1 MDYLEKNR
9 NSWNQRTLYHLKSDF
24 YDLEGFLK
32 GASSLKSIEL
42 DLLGD
47 VKDKSILHLQ
57 CHFGQDSLSLARM
70 GAWVTGVDLSDIA
83 IYSAQSLA
91 VQMNLLNAEFI
102 CSDVYDLRL
111 NQQFDVVFT
120 SYGVIGWLPDL
131 DMWAEVI
138 ARHLKPGGK
147 LVFAEFHPV
156 IWMFDENFR
165 YLQYSYFNREAIEEV
180 TSGTYADQNAPITTE
195 TVSWNHSLSE
205 VMGALMKHGLQIQ
218 SFEEFDYSPYDCF
231 SETIQ
236 VDPGKYQIHPLEG
249 KIPMVYALSALK
261 T

>member
-47 VKDKSILHLQ
+47 VQDQSILHLQ

-120 SYGVIGWLPDL
+120 SYGVIGWLPDM
-131 DMWAEVI
+131 DRWAEVI

-147 LVFAEFHPV
+147 LVFVEFHPV
-156 IWMFDENFR
+156 VWMFNENFR
-165 YLQYSYFNREAIEEV
+165 YLQYSYFNKEAIEEV
-180 TSGTYADQNAPITTE
+180 ISGTYADPEAPITTE
-195 TVSWNHSLSE
+195 TVGWNHSLSE
-205 VMGALMKHGLQIQ
+205 VMGNLLRHGLQIQ
-218 SFEEFDYSPYDCF
+218 SFEEFDYSPYNCF
-231 SETIQ
+231 SET
-236 VDPGKYQIHPLEG
+236 VEVEPGKFQIQPYEG
-249 KIPMVYALSALK
+249 KIPLVYALKAIK
-261 T
+261 I

>member
-47 VKDKSILHLQ
+47 VQDQSILHLQ

-120 SYGVIGWLPDL
+120 SYGVIGWLPDM
-131 DMWAEVI
+131 DRWAEVI

-147 LVFAEFHPV
+147 LVFVEFHPV
-156 IWMFDENFR
+156 VWMFNENFR
-165 YLQYSYFNREAIEEV
+165 YLQYSYFNKEAIEEV
-180 TSGTYADQNAPITTE
+180 ISGTYADPEAPITTE
-195 TVSWNHSLSE
+195 TVGWNHSLSE
-205 VMGALMKHGLQIQ
+205 VMGNLLKHGLQIQ
-218 SFEEFDYSPYDCF
+218 SFEEFDYSPYNCF
-231 SETIQ
+231 SET
-236 VDPGKYQIHPLEG
+236 VEVEPGKFQIQPYEG
-249 KIPMVYALSALK
+249 KIPLVYALKAIK
-261 T
+261 I

>member
-42 DLLGD
+42 ELLGD
-47 VKDKSILHLQ
+47 VKDQSILHLQ

-91 VQMNLLNAEFI
+91 AQMNILTAEFI
-102 CSDVYDLRL
+102 CSDVYELQL

-120 SYGVIGWLPDL
+120 SYGVIGWLPD
-131 DMWAEVI
+131 MNRWAEVI

-147 LVFAEFHPV
+147 LVFVEFHPV
-156 IWMFDENFR
+156 VWMFNENFR
-165 YLQYSYFNREAIEEV
+165 YLQYSYFNKEAIEEV
-180 TSGTYADQNAPITTE
+180 TSGTYADPSAPITTE
-195 TVSWNHSLSE
+195 TVGWNHSLSE
-205 VMGALMKHGLQIQ
+205 VMGNLLKHGLQIQ
-218 SFEEFDYSPYDCF
+218 SFEEFDYSPYNCF
-231 SETIQ
+231 AET
-236 VDPGKYQIHPLEG
+236 VEVEPGKFQIQPYEG
-249 KIPMVYALSALK
+249 KIPLVYALKAVK
-261 T
+261 V